1 MKLSIDN
8 FAFVKPIKTVLM
20 KKYFI
25 LVLMAFIGLTYANAN
40 ILVED
45 DDTEDVFMEIRKKT
59 FPTDEFER
67 SLDMFVVEAEFNAS
81 TNEVSVLLHNIGTAN
96 VYVVDALGAIVSQ
109 SVVETDSPVSVTL
122 SAALCSG
129 SFYVVVDAAK
139 VYSEG
144 VVTR

>member
-1 MKLSIDN
+1 M
-8 FAFVKPIKTVLM
+8 AFV
-20 KKYFI
+20 
-25 LVLMAFIGLTYANAN
+25 GLTYANAS

-45 DDTEDVFMEIRKKT
+45 DDTEDVVMETRKHT

-129 SFYVVVDAAK
+129 SFYVVVDATK